1 MKRYLIISALICSF
15 TTLKVYAQ
23 ADQRTLTTKIAD
35 LLAKVPF
42 NDAAQSE
49 KNMQAIAEM
58 GEAGLQEMA
67 TTLAA
72 PGKGDN
78 TALEYALNGFS
89 YYTTKPGKEALKK
102 WSESAYIHALE
113 KTSDKENKAFIIRQ
127 IQTTEAMPL
136 LLR

>member
-49 KNMQAIAEM
+49 KIC
-58 GEAGLQEMA
+58 
-67 TTLAA
+67 
-72 PGKGDN
+72 
-78 TALEYALNGFS
+78 
-89 YYTTKPGKEALKK
+89 
-102 WSESAYIHALE
+102 
-113 KTSDKENKAFIIRQ
+113 R
-127 IQTTEAMPL
+127 
-136 LLR
+136 LLRKWEKPVCRKWQPCLLHLVKATIQHWNMH